1 VADRA
6 ALTVLPLGRIY
17 GEVKSAAK
25 MGRVTTREELR
36 SDYTVTASPAWRK
49 RFGNGEERSYDGTT
63 LP

>member
-6 ALTVLPLGRIY
+6 TLTVLPLGRIY

-25 MGRVTTREELR
+25 MGG
-36 SDYTVTASPAWRK
+36 S
-49 RFGNGEERSYDGTT
+49 GEEWSYDGTT